1 MADPFVCLYT
11 AAISSCLRKKEAT
24 LTAPRVLKYWLNAGS
39 VQIKHTQKVRNKA
52 WLFRPVGR
60 VLINSSVVRIFPVV
74 VPGAWHRAKC
84 PSVGQQVWV
93 LGRASRSQHGQ
104 VLDAGE
110 THLGSTELSGS
121 FNNP

>member
-1 MADPFVCLYT
+1 MADPFICLYT

-60 VLINSSVVRIFPVV
+60 VLINSCVVRIFPVV
-74 VPGAWHRAKC
+74 IPGAWHRAKC
-84 PSVGQQVWV
+84 PSVRVRV
-93 LGRASRSQHGQ
+93 LGRASRSQHRQ
-104 VLDAGE
+104 VSDAGE
-110 THLGSTELSGS
+110 THLGSTDLSGS